1 MAGLGHDVIVISG
14 APQSF
19 GNDQVCEGAKQLV
32 EVKQDIR
39 LEYTYPRLD
48 AEVSKKLN
56 HLLKSP
62 FVIHPGTGRVCADPH
77 LAERVAEFAPDVVLG
92 VDWTSFQPYNNL
104 RQALGALLAHIPPYV
119 FLNYR
124 CEHSCGAVKICRTQ
138 GCHCTLL

>member
-1 MAGLGHDVIVISG
+1 MVISG

-32 EVKQDIR
+32 EVALPKWGS
-39 LEYTYPRLD
+39 LD
-48 AEVSKKLN
+48 ASSAWQE
-56 HLLKSP
+56 
-62 FVIHPGTGRVCADPH
+62 FAGACADPH